1 MSSRKR
7 NKKLFNSPISY
18 NLDKDNG
25 VMNMDCIF
33 YNDIYYNRTIEK
45 KWDHLKPLLSEH
57 QDKYIWLNLYPLEDK
72 KTLELIEHYFDIDS
86 FLMAD
91 AVDFSQRS
99 KLWETDKHLFCSFK
113 MKKHDLHD
121 TEHISFILG
130 ENVIISLQEIEEDV
144 FQNIRTRMENNYGPI
159 RKKSVDYLLFLLCDS
174 IIDQYT
180 LISDSSEDSLLVLEA
195 EIASTNKDIDLSS
208 LYAVKK
214 DLLQV
219 HKDARVSS
227 EIIESLITSEFFAI
241 SGFVTKLFTSISHN
255 ARHITDSLNRQLEL
269 VNSLSDLYFA
279 KQNNRLNEMIKL
291 LTIMSAIF
299 IPITFI
305 AGFYGMNFIYMPET
319 KLAWTYPAIIGL
331 MIVVVTFI
339 IMFFKKKKWL

>member
-1 MSSRKR
+1 MSIRKR
-7 NKKLFNSPISY
+7 KKKLFNSPISY
-18 NLDKDNG
+18 NLERDNG
-25 VMNMDCIF
+25 SMTLDCII
-33 YNDIYYNRTIEK
+33 YNDSHYQRSTETN
-45 KWDHLKPLLSEH
+45 WDNLKQALSEH

-72 KTLELIEHYFDIDS
+72 KTLESIEQYFGIDP

-113 MKKHDLHD
+113 MKKRDLHD

-241 SGFVTKLFTSISHN
+241 SSFVTKLFTSISHN
-255 ARHITDSLNRQLEL
+255 AKHSIDSLSRQLDH

-279 KQNNRLNEMIKL
+279 QQNNRLNEMIKL

-305 AGFYGMNFIYMPET
+305 AGFYGMNFMYMPET
-319 KLAWTYPAIIGL
+319 KVAWAYPAVISL
-331 MIVVVTFI
+331 MVFVVAFI
-339 IMFFKKKKWL
+339 ILFFKKKKWL

>member
-1 MSSRKR
+1 MSIRKR
-7 NKKLFNSPISY
+7 KKKLFNSPISY
-18 NLDKDNG
+18 NLERDNG
-25 VMNMDCIF
+25 SMTLDCII
-33 YNDIYYNRTIEK
+33 YNDTHYQRSAETNWENLIQA
-45 KWDHLKPLLSEH
+45 LSEH

-72 KTLELIEHYFDIDS
+72 KTLESIEQYFGIDP

-180 LISDSSEDSLLVLEA
+180 LISDSSEDSLLMLEA
-195 EIASTNKDIDLSS
+195 EIASTNKNINLSS

-227 EIIESLITSEFFAI
+227 EIIEALITSEFFAI
-241 SGFVTKLFTSISHN
+241 SRFVTKLFTSISHN
-255 ARHITDSLNRQLEL
+255 AKHSIDSLSRQLDH

-279 KQNNRLNEMIKL
+279 QQNNRLNDMIKL

-305 AGFYGMNFIYMPET
+305 AGFYGMNFMYMPET
-319 KLAWTYPAIIGL
+319 KVAWAYPAVISL
-331 MIVVVTFI
+331 MVFVVAFIVL
-339 IMFFKKKKWL
+339 FFKRKKWL

>member
-18 NLDKDNG
+18 NLEKDNG
-25 VMNMDCIF
+25 VMNMDCIV
-33 YNDIYYNRTIEK
+33 YNDIYYKKSIEK
-45 KWDHLKPLLSEH
+45 KWDDLQPLLSEH

-72 KTLELIEHYFDIDS
+72 KTLESIEHFFRIDP

-99 KLWETDKHLFCSFK
+99 KQWETDKHLFCSFK
-113 MKKHDLHD
+113 MKKYDLHD

-159 RKKSVDYLLFLLCDS
+159 RKKSVDYLFFLLCDS
-174 IIDQYT
+174 IVDQYT
-180 LISDSSEDSLLVLEA
+180 LISDSSEDSLLSLES
-195 EIASTNKDIDLSS
+195 EIASNDNAINLSS
-208 LYAVKK
+208 LHAVKK

-219 HKDARVSS
+219 HKDARISS
-227 EIIESLITSEFFAI
+227 EIIEALTTSEFFAL
-241 SGFVTKLFTSISHN
+241 SSFVTKLFTSISHN
-255 ARHITDSLNRQLEL
+255 AKHNIDSLSRQLDH

-279 KQNNRLNEMIKL
+279 QQTNRLNEMIKL

-305 AGFYGMNFIYMPET
+305 AGFYGMNFMYMPET
-319 KLAWTYPAIIGL
+319 KVAWAYPTVIGL
-331 MIVVVTFI
+331 MVLVVTFI
-339 IMFFKKKKWL
+339 ILFFKKKKWL

>member
-1 MSSRKR
+1 MT
-7 NKKLFNSPISY
+7 L
-18 NLDKDNG
+18 
-25 VMNMDCIF
+25 DCII
-33 YNDIYYNRTIEK
+33 YNDTHYQRSAETNWENLIQA
-45 KWDHLKPLLSEH
+45 LSEH

-72 KTLELIEHYFDIDS
+72 KTLESIEQYFGIDP

-180 LISDSSEDSLLVLEA
+180 LISDSSEDSLIMLEA
-195 EIASTNKDIDLSS
+195 EIASTNKNINLSS

-227 EIIESLITSEFFAI
+227 EIIEALITSEFFAI
-241 SGFVTKLFTSISHN
+241 SSFVTKLFTSISHN
-255 ARHITDSLNRQLEL
+255 AKHSIDSLSRQLDQ

-279 KQNNRLNEMIKL
+279 QQNNRLNDMIKL

-305 AGFYGMNFIYMPET
+305 AGFYGMNFMYMPET
-319 KLAWTYPAIIGL
+319 KVAWAYPAVISL
-331 MIVVVTFI
+331 MVFVVAFI
-339 IMFFKKKKWL
+339 ILFFKRKKWL

>member
-1 MSSRKR
+1 MSIRKR
-7 NKKLFNSPISY
+7 KKKLFNSPISY
-18 NLDKDNG
+18 NLERDNG
-25 VMNMDCIF
+25 SMTLDCII
-33 YNDIYYNRTIEK
+33 YNDTHYQRSAETNWENLIQA
-45 KWDHLKPLLSEH
+45 LSEH

-72 KTLELIEHYFDIDS
+72 KTLESIEQYFGIDP

-180 LISDSSEDSLLVLEA
+180 LISDSSEDSLLMLEA
-195 EIASTNKDIDLSS
+195 EIASTNKNINLSS

-227 EIIESLITSEFFAI
+227 EII
-241 SGFVTKLFTSISHN
+241 
-255 ARHITDSLNRQLEL
+255 
-269 VNSLSDLYFA
+269 
-279 KQNNRLNEMIKL
+279 
-291 LTIMSAIF
+291 
-299 IPITFI
+299 
-305 AGFYGMNFIYMPET
+305 
-319 KLAWTYPAIIGL
+319 
-331 MIVVVTFI
+331 
-339 IMFFKKKKWL
+339 

>member
-1 MSSRKR
+1 MSIRKR
-7 NKKLFNSPISY
+7 KKKLFNSPISY
-18 NLDKDNG
+18 NLERDNG
-25 VMNMDCIF
+25 SMTLDCII
-33 YNDIYYNRTIEK
+33 YNDTHYQRSAETNWENLIQA
-45 KWDHLKPLLSEH
+45 LSEH

-72 KTLELIEHYFDIDS
+72 KTLESIEQYFGIDP

-180 LISDSSEDSLLVLEA
+180 LISDSSEDSLIMLEA
-195 EIASTNKDIDLSS
+195 EIASTNKNINLSS

-227 EIIESLITSEFFAI
+227 EIIEALITSEFFAI
-241 SGFVTKLFTSISHN
+241 SSFVTKLFTSISHN
-255 ARHITDSLNRQLEL
+255 AKHSIDSLSRQLDQ

-279 KQNNRLNEMIKL
+279 QQNNRLNDMIKL

-305 AGFYGMNFIYMPET
+305 AGFYGMNFMYMPET
-319 KLAWTYPAIIGL
+319 KVAWAYPAVISL
-331 MIVVVTFI
+331 MVFVVAFI
-339 IMFFKKKKWL
+339 ILFFKRKKWL